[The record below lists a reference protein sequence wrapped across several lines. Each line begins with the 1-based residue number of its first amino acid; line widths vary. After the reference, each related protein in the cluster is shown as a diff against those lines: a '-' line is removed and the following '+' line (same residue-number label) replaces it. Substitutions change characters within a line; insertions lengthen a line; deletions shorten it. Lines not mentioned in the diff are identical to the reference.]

1 MRRFEG
7 RVAVVTGA
15 GSGIGAVTAARLARE
30 GAQVFFADLD
40 GQAAI
45 AKATDADGDCVGIQV
60 DVGDPDSVQAL
71 HQAVRERAGK
81 LDILINAAGTIS
93 VRPWDELTIE
103 DWRRTMRVNLDGAF
117 LMCKAST
124 DLMREGGYGR
134 VVNIASDTLYMG
146 PARMAAYVA
155 SKGGVLTFTRALA
168 TEMGPYGITANCVCP
183 GLTDTAGIQS
193 GPLKEAFEVVN
204 ARQAIKGRAVPD
216 DIVPSIA
223 FLASEEAHWVT
234 GQSLLANAGLVRN

>member
-1 MRRFEG
+1 MNRYEG
-7 RVAVVTGA
+7 RVAIVTGA
-15 GSGIGAVTAARLARE
+15 GSGIGAATAQRLASE
-30 GAQVFFADLD
+30 GAKVFFADLD
-40 GQAAI
+40 GQAAT
-45 AKATDADGDCVGIQV
+45 AKAAEAGSDCVGVQV
-60 DVGDPDSVQAL
+60 DIGDPDSVLAL
-71 HQAVRERAGK
+71 HRVVLERAGK

-93 VRPWDELTIE
+93 VKPWDELTIE
-103 DWRRTMRVNLDGAF
+103 DWRRTMRVNLDGTF

-146 PARMAAYVA
+146 PPRMAAYVA
-155 SKGGVLTFTRALA
+155 SKGGVLAFTSALA
-168 TEMGPYGITANCVCP
+168 TEMGAYGITANCVCP

-193 GPLKEAFEVVN
+193 GPLKEAFDVVSG
-204 ARQAIKGRAVPD
+204 RQAIKGRAGPD
-216 DIVPSIA
+216 DIVPSIV